1 MCLNFI
7 VFKTFKSNFKIRWRI
22 ISSLNE
28 LTKRVLIMAENSFK
42 NVSTQPKVFF
52 LLPVKTLF
60 LLGGVF
66 SAFFILIAGL
76 VLFGYTNSM
85 DNAIFSLMR
94 SNSSNP
100 ILDQTLQRIVF
111 LGSSQFVLPL
121 SLLVGV
127 FLSLYRKNLALG
139 VWFVLSVILFE
150 ALLESLKH
158 LLVHSIQRFSHS
170 ANFPNA
176 TALSLTLFYGLLV
189 LLIPH
194 LITHQIFQNILSYSL
209 LGLILLIGL
218 VLIVLGVSFSS
229 VLGGVC
235 LGALGA
241 CFSIGIYLSVFQK
254 I

>member
-1 MCLNFI
+1 
-7 VFKTFKSNFKIRWRI
+7 
-22 ISSLNE
+22 
-28 LTKRVLIMAENSFK
+28 MAENSFK
-42 NVSTQPKVFF
+42 NVSTQPKPFF
-52 LLPVKTLF
+52 LLQVKTLF
-60 LLGGVF
+60 LLGGIF

-76 VLFGYTNSM
+76 VFFDYANSM
-85 DNAIFSLMR
+85 DHAIFSLMR

-100 ILDQTLQRIVF
+100 ILDQTLRRVVF

-127 FLSLYRKNLALG
+127 FLSLYRRNLALG
-139 VWFVLSVILFE
+139 VWFVLSVVIFE

-158 LLVHSIQRFSHS
+158 LFAHSVQWLSHS
-170 ANFPNA
+170 ANFPSA
-176 TALSLTLFYGLLV
+176 IALSLTLFYGLLV

-194 LITHQIFQNILSYSL
+194 LITHQTLKNVLFYSL
-209 LGLILLIGL
+209 LGLIFLIGL

-229 VLGGVC
+229 VLGGFC

>member
-1 MCLNFI
+1 
-7 VFKTFKSNFKIRWRI
+7 
-22 ISSLNE
+22 
-28 LTKRVLIMAENSFK
+28 MAENSFK
-42 NVSTQPKVFF
+42 NVSTQPKPFF
-52 LLPVKTLF
+52 LLPAKTLF

-100 ILDQTLQRIVF
+100 ILDQALQRIVF

-127 FLSLYRKNLALG
+127 FLSLYRRNLALG

-158 LLVHSIQRFSHS
+158 FFAYSIQWLSHN
-170 ANFPNA
+170 ANFPSA
-176 TALSLTLFYGLLV
+176 IALSLTLFYGLLV

-194 LITHQIFQNILSYSL
+194 LITHQTLKNVLFYSL
-209 LGLILLIGL
+209 FGLILLIGL

-229 VLGGVC
+229 VLGGFC

>member
-1 MCLNFI
+1 
-7 VFKTFKSNFKIRWRI
+7 
-22 ISSLNE
+22 
-28 LTKRVLIMAENSFK
+28 MAENSFK
-42 NVSTQPKVFF
+42 NVSTYPKAFF

-66 SAFFILIAGL
+66 SALFIMIAGL

-85 DNAIFSLMR
+85 DNAIFNLMR

-100 ILDQTLQRIVF
+100 ILDQALQRIVF

-127 FLSLYRKNLALG
+127 FLSLYRRNLVLG

-158 LLVHSIQRFSHS
+158 LFTHSIQWLSHS
-170 ANFPNA
+170 ANFPSA
-176 TALSLTLFYGLLV
+176 IALSLALFYGLLV

-194 LITHQIFQNILSYSL
+194 LITHQIFQNILSCSL
-209 LGLILLIGL
+209 LGLIFLIGL
-218 VLIVLGVSFSS
+218 ALVVLGVSFSS
-229 VLGGVC
+229 VLGGFC

>member
-1 MCLNFI
+1 
-7 VFKTFKSNFKIRWRI
+7 
-22 ISSLNE
+22 
-28 LTKRVLIMAENSFK
+28 MAENSFK

-66 SAFFILIAGL
+66 SAFFIMIAGL
-76 VLFGYTNSM
+76 VLFGYTSSM

-100 ILDQTLQRIVF
+100 ILDQALRRVVF

-127 FLSLYRKNLALG
+127 FLSLYRRNLALG
-139 VWFVLSVILFE
+139 VWFVLSVVLFE
-150 ALLESLKH
+150 ALLKSLKH
-158 LLVHSIQRFSHS
+158 LFAYSIQWLSHS

-176 TALSLTLFYGLLV
+176 IALSLTLFYGLLV

-194 LITHQIFQNILSYSL
+194 LITHQTLKNILFYSL
-209 LGLILLIGL
+209 FSLIFLIGL

-229 VLGGVC
+229 VLGGFC

>member
-1 MCLNFI
+1 
-7 VFKTFKSNFKIRWRI
+7 
-22 ISSLNE
+22 
-28 LTKRVLIMAENSFK
+28 MAENSFK
-42 NVSTQPKVFF
+42 NVSTQPKAFF

-66 SAFFILIAGL
+66 SAFFILIVGL
-76 VLFGYTNSM
+76 VFFDCANSM

-94 SNSSNP
+94 SNSSSP

-127 FLSLYRKNLALG
+127 FLSLYRRNLALG

-158 LLVHSIQRFSHS
+158 LLAHSIQWLSHS
-170 ANFPNA
+170 ANFPSA
-176 TALSLTLFYGLLV
+176 IALSLTLFYGLLV

-194 LITHQIFQNILSYSL
+194 LITHQIFQNILSCSL
-209 LGLILLIGL
+209 LGLIFLIGL
-218 VLIVLGVSFSS
+218 ALIVLGVSFSS
-229 VLGGVC
+229 VLGGFC

>member
-1 MCLNFI
+1 
-7 VFKTFKSNFKIRWRI
+7 
-22 ISSLNE
+22 
-28 LTKRVLIMAENSFK
+28 MAENSFK
-42 NVSTQPKVFF
+42 NVSTQPKPFF

-66 SAFFILIAGL
+66 SAFFILIVGL
-76 VLFGYTNSM
+76 VFFDYANSM

-94 SNSSNP
+94 SNSSSP
-100 ILDQTLQRIVF
+100 ILDQTLRRVVF

-127 FLSLYRKNLALG
+127 FLSLYRRNLALG
-139 VWFVLSVILFE
+139 VWFVLSVVIFE
-150 ALLESLKH
+150 ALLKSLKH
-158 LLVHSIQRFSHS
+158 LFVYSIQWLSHS
-170 ANFPNA
+170 ANFPSA
-176 TALSLTLFYGLLV
+176 IALSLALFYGLLV

-194 LITHQIFQNILSYSL
+194 FIAHKTLQNILVYGL
-209 LGLILLIGL
+209 FGLILLISL

-229 VLGGVC
+229 VLGGFC

>member
-1 MCLNFI
+1 
-7 VFKTFKSNFKIRWRI
+7 
-22 ISSLNE
+22 
-28 LTKRVLIMAENSFK
+28 MAENSFK
-42 NVSTQPKVFF
+42 NVSTQPKPFF
-52 LLPVKTLF
+52 LLQVKTLF

-76 VLFGYTNSM
+76 VFFDYTNSM
-85 DNAIFSLMR
+85 DHAIFSLMR
-94 SNSSNP
+94 SNSSSP
-100 ILDQTLQRIVF
+100 ILDQTLRCVVF

-127 FLSLYRKNLALG
+127 FLSLYRRNLALG

-150 ALLESLKH
+150 ALLKSLKH
-158 LLVHSIQRFSHS
+158 LFLYSFQWLSHS
-170 ANFPNA
+170 VNFPS
-176 TALSLTLFYGLLV
+176 TIALSLTLFYGLLI

-194 LITHQIFQNILSYSL
+194 LIPHFIVHQIFQNILSYSL

-218 VLIVLGVSFSS
+218 ALIVLGVSFSS
-229 VLGGVC
+229 VLGGFC

>member
-1 MCLNFI
+1 
-7 VFKTFKSNFKIRWRI
+7 
-22 ISSLNE
+22 
-28 LTKRVLIMAENSFK
+28 MAENSFK
-42 NVSTQPKVFF
+42 NVSTQPKAFF

-100 ILDQTLQRIVF
+100 ILDQTLRRVVF
-111 LGSSQFVLPL
+111 LGYSQFVLPL

-127 FLSLYRKNLALG
+127 FLSLYRRNLALG
-139 VWFVLSVILFE
+139 VWFVLSVVIFE

-158 LLVHSIQRFSHS
+158 LLAHSIQWLSHS
-170 ANFPNA
+170 VNFPSA
-176 TALSLTLFYGLLV
+176 IALSLTLFYGLLV

-218 VLIVLGVSFSS
+218 ALIVLGVSFSS
-229 VLGGVC
+229 VLGGFC

>member
-1 MCLNFI
+1 
-7 VFKTFKSNFKIRWRI
+7 
-22 ISSLNE
+22 
-28 LTKRVLIMAENSFK
+28 MAENSFK

-76 VLFGYTNSM
+76 VFFDYAHLM

-94 SNSSNP
+94 SNSSSP
-100 ILDQTLQRIVF
+100 ILDQTLRRVVF

-127 FLSLYRKNLALG
+127 FLSLYRRNLALG
-139 VWFVLSVILFE
+139 VWFVLSVVIFE

-158 LLVHSIQRFSHS
+158 LFAHPVQWLSHS
-170 ANFPNA
+170 ANFPSA
-176 TALSLTLFYGLLV
+176 IALSLTLFYGLLV

-209 LGLILLIGL
+209 LGLIFLIGL
-218 VLIVLGVSFSS
+218 ALIVLGVSFSS
-229 VLGGVC
+229 VLGGFC

>member
-1 MCLNFI
+1 
-7 VFKTFKSNFKIRWRI
+7 
-22 ISSLNE
+22 
-28 LTKRVLIMAENSFK
+28 MAENSFK
-42 NVSTQPKVFF
+42 NVSIQPKPFF

-76 VLFGYTNSM
+76 VFFDYANSM
-85 DNAIFSLMR
+85 DHAIFSLMR

-127 FLSLYRKNLALG
+127 FLSLYRRNLALG
-139 VWFVLSVILFE
+139 VWFVLSVVIFE

-158 LLVHSIQRFSHS
+158 FFTHSIQWLSHS
-170 ANFPNA
+170 ANFPSA
-176 TALSLTLFYGLLV
+176 IALSLALFYGLLV
-189 LLIPH
+189 LLLPH
-194 LITHQIFQNILSYSL
+194 LITHQIFQNILSCSL
-209 LGLILLIGL
+209 LGLIFLIGL
-218 VLIVLGVSFSS
+218 ALIVLGVSFSS
-229 VLGGVC
+229 VLGGFC

>member
-1 MCLNFI
+1 
-7 VFKTFKSNFKIRWRI
+7 
-22 ISSLNE
+22 
-28 LTKRVLIMAENSFK
+28 MAENSFK
-42 NVSTQPKVFF
+42 NVSTQPKAFF

-76 VLFGYTNSM
+76 VFFDYTNSM

-111 LGSSQFVLPL
+111 LGSFQFVLPL

-127 FLSLYRKNLALG
+127 FLSLYRRNLALG
-139 VWFVLSVILFE
+139 VWFVLSVVIFE

-158 LLVHSIQRFSHS
+158 LFTHFVQWLSHS

-176 TALSLTLFYGLLV
+176 TALSLMLFYGLLV

-194 LITHQIFQNILSYSL
+194 LITHQIFQNILSCSL
-209 LGLILLIGL
+209 LGLILLIDL
-218 VLIVLGVSFSS
+218 ALIVLGVSFSS
-229 VLGGVC
+229 VLGGFC

>member
-1 MCLNFI
+1 
-7 VFKTFKSNFKIRWRI
+7 
-22 ISSLNE
+22 
-28 LTKRVLIMAENSFK
+28 MAENSFK
-42 NVSTQPKVFF
+42 NVSTQPKPFF

-66 SAFFILIAGL
+66 SAFFILIFGL
-76 VLFGYTNSM
+76 VFFDCTNSM
-85 DNAIFSLMR
+85 DNAIFNLMR

-100 ILDQTLQRIVF
+100 ILDQTLRRIVF

-139 VWFVLSVILFE
+139 VWFVLSVVIFE

-158 LLVHSIQRFSHS
+158 LFTHSVQWLSHS
-170 ANFPNA
+170 ANFPSA
-176 TALSLTLFYGLLV
+176 IALSLAFFYGLLV

-209 LGLILLIGL
+209 FGLILLIGL
-218 VLIVLGVSFSS
+218 ALIVLGVSFSS
-229 VLGGVC
+229 VLRGVC

>member
-1 MCLNFI
+1 
-7 VFKTFKSNFKIRWRI
+7 
-22 ISSLNE
+22 
-28 LTKRVLIMAENSFK
+28 MAENSFK
-42 NVSTQPKVFF
+42 NVTIQSKPFF
-52 LLPVKTLF
+52 LSQVKTLF

-66 SAFFILIAGL
+66 SAFFILMVGL
-76 VLFGYTNSM
+76 VFFDYVNSM

-94 SNSSNP
+94 SNSSSP

-127 FLSLYRKNLALG
+127 FLSLYRRNLALG

-158 LLVHSIQRFSHS
+158 LLAHSIQWLSHS
-170 ANFPNA
+170 ANFPSA
-176 TALSLTLFYGLLV
+176 IALSLTLFYGLLV

-194 LITHQIFQNILSYSL
+194 LITHQIFQNILSCSL
-209 LGLILLIGL
+209 LGLILLIDL
-218 VLIVLGVSFSS
+218 ALIVLGVSFSS

>member
-1 MCLNFI
+1 
-7 VFKTFKSNFKIRWRI
+7 
-22 ISSLNE
+22 
-28 LTKRVLIMAENSFK
+28 MAENSFK
-42 NVSTQPKVFF
+42 NVSTHPKAFF
-52 LLPVKTLF
+52 LLPVKALF

-66 SAFFILIAGL
+66 STFFILIAGL
-76 VLFGYTNSM
+76 VFFDYANSM
-85 DNAIFSLMR
+85 DHAIFSLMR

-100 ILDQTLQRIVF
+100 ILDQTLRRVVF

-127 FLSLYRKNLALG
+127 FLSLYRRNLALG

-158 LLVHSIQRFSHS
+158 LFTHSIQWLSHS
-170 ANFPNA
+170 ANFPSA
-176 TALSLTLFYGLLV
+176 IALSLALFYGLLV

-194 LITHQIFQNILSYSL
+194 LITHQIFQNILSCSL
-209 LGLILLIGL
+209 LGLILLISL
-218 VLIVLGVSFSS
+218 ALIVLGVSFSS

>member
-1 MCLNFI
+1 
-7 VFKTFKSNFKIRWRI
+7 
-22 ISSLNE
+22 
-28 LTKRVLIMAENSFK
+28 MAENSFK
-42 NVSTQPKVFF
+42 NVSTQPKPFF

-66 SAFFILIAGL
+66 SAFFILIFGL
-76 VLFGYTNSM
+76 VFFDYANSM
-85 DNAIFSLMR
+85 DNSIFNLMR

-127 FLSLYRKNLALG
+127 FLSLYRRNLALG
-139 VWFVLSVILFE
+139 VWFVLSVVLFE

-158 LLVHSIQRFSHS
+158 LLAHSIQWLSHS
-170 ANFPNA
+170 ANFPSA
-176 TALSLTLFYGLLV
+176 IALSLALFYGLLV

-209 LGLILLIGL
+209 FGLILLIGL
-218 VLIVLGVSFSS
+218 ALIVLGVSFSS

>member
-1 MCLNFI
+1 
-7 VFKTFKSNFKIRWRI
+7 
-22 ISSLNE
+22 
-28 LTKRVLIMAENSFK
+28 MAENSFK
-42 NVSTQPKVFF
+42 NVSAHPKAFF

-66 SAFFILIAGL
+66 SAFFIMIAGL

-100 ILDQTLQRIVF
+100 ILDQTLRRVVF

-127 FLSLYRKNLALG
+127 FLSLYRRNLALG

-158 LLVHSIQRFSHS
+158 FLAHSIQWLSHS
-170 ANFPNA
+170 ANFPSA
-176 TALSLTLFYGLLV
+176 IALSLALFYGLLV

-194 LITHQIFQNILSYSL
+194 LITHQTLKNILSYSL
-209 LGLILLIGL
+209 FGLILLIGL
-218 VLIVLGVSFSS
+218 ALIVLGVSFSS
-229 VLGGVC
+229 VLGGFC

>member
-1 MCLNFI
+1 
-7 VFKTFKSNFKIRWRI
+7 
-22 ISSLNE
+22 
-28 LTKRVLIMAENSFK
+28 MAENSFK

-66 SAFFILIAGL
+66 SAFFIMIAGL

-100 ILDQTLQRIVF
+100 ILDQTLQRVVF

-127 FLSLYRKNLALG
+127 FLSLYRRNLALG

-158 LLVHSIQRFSHS
+158 LLAHSVQWLSHS
-170 ANFPNA
+170 ANFPSA
-176 TALSLTLFYGLLV
+176 IALSLTLFYGLLV

-209 LGLILLIGL
+209 FGLILLIGL
-218 VLIVLGVSFSS
+218 ALIVLGVSFSS

>member
-1 MCLNFI
+1 
-7 VFKTFKSNFKIRWRI
+7 
-22 ISSLNE
+22 
-28 LTKRVLIMAENSFK
+28 MAENSFK
-42 NVSTQPKVFF
+42 NVSTQPKAFF

-60 LLGGVF
+60 LLGSVF

-76 VLFGYTNSM
+76 VFFDYANSM
-85 DNAIFSLMR
+85 DHAIFSLMR

-100 ILDQTLQRIVF
+100 ILDQTLQRVVF

-127 FLSLYRKNLALG
+127 FLSLYRRNLALG

-158 LLVHSIQRFSHS
+158 LLAHSVQWLSHS

-176 TALSLTLFYGLLV
+176 TALSLALFYGLLI

-218 VLIVLGVSFSS
+218 ALIVLGVSFSS
-229 VLGGVC
+229 VLGGLC

>member
-1 MCLNFI
+1 
-7 VFKTFKSNFKIRWRI
+7 
-22 ISSLNE
+22 
-28 LTKRVLIMAENSFK
+28 MAENSFK
-42 NVSTQPKVFF
+42 NVSAQPKVFF

-66 SAFFILIAGL
+66 SAFFILMVGL
-76 VLFGYTNSM
+76 VFFDYTNSM

-94 SNSSNP
+94 SNSSSP
-100 ILDQTLQRIVF
+100 ILDQTLRRVVF

-127 FLSLYRKNLALG
+127 FLSLYRRNLALG

-158 LLVHSIQRFSHS
+158 LFLHSIQWLSHS
-170 ANFPNA
+170 TNFPNA
-176 TALSLTLFYGLLV
+176 TAFSLTLFYGLLV

-194 LITHQIFQNILSYSL
+194 FITHQILKNILFYSL
-209 LGLILLIGL
+209 FGLILLIGL

-229 VLGGVC
+229 VLGGFC

>member
-1 MCLNFI
+1 
-7 VFKTFKSNFKIRWRI
+7 
-22 ISSLNE
+22 
-28 LTKRVLIMAENSFK
+28 MAENSFK

-66 SAFFILIAGL
+66 SAFFIMIAGL

-94 SNSSNP
+94 SNSSSP
-100 ILDQTLQRIVF
+100 ILDQTLRRVVF

-127 FLSLYRKNLALG
+127 FLSLYRRNLALG

-158 LLVHSIQRFSHS
+158 LFAYSIQWLSHS

-194 LITHQIFQNILSYSL
+194 LIMHQTLKNVLFYSL
-209 LGLILLIGL
+209 FGLIFLIGL
-218 VLIVLGVSFSS
+218 VLILLGVSFSS
-229 VLGGVC
+229 VLGGFC

>member
-1 MCLNFI
+1 
-7 VFKTFKSNFKIRWRI
+7 
-22 ISSLNE
+22 
-28 LTKRVLIMAENSFK
+28 MAENSFK
-42 NVSTQPKVFF
+42 NVSTQPKAFF

-60 LLGGVF
+60 LLGGIF

-76 VLFGYTNSM
+76 VFFDYANSM
-85 DNAIFSLMR
+85 DHAIFSLMR

-127 FLSLYRKNLALG
+127 FLSLYRRNLALG

-158 LLVHSIQRFSHS
+158 LFTHSIQWLSRS
-170 ANFPNA
+170 ANFPSA
-176 TALSLTLFYGLLV
+176 IALSLALFYGLLV

-209 LGLILLIGL
+209 LGLIFLIGL
-218 VLIVLGVSFSS
+218 ALIVLGVSFSS

>member
-1 MCLNFI
+1 
-7 VFKTFKSNFKIRWRI
+7 
-22 ISSLNE
+22 
-28 LTKRVLIMAENSFK
+28 MAENSFK

-52 LLPVKTLF
+52 LLPAKTLF

-76 VLFGYTNSM
+76 VFFDYANLM
-85 DNAIFSLMR
+85 DHAIFNLMR

-100 ILDQTLQRIVF
+100 ILDQTLRRVVF
-111 LGSSQFVLPL
+111 LGYSQFVLPL

-127 FLSLYRKNLALG
+127 FLSLYRRNLALG
-139 VWFVLSVILFE
+139 VWFVLSVVIFE

-158 LLVHSIQRFSHS
+158 LFLHSVQWLSHS
-170 ANFPNA
+170 TNFPSA

-194 LITHQIFQNILSYSL
+194 FIAHKTLQNILIYGL
-209 LGLILLIGL
+209 FGLIFLISL
-218 VLIVLGVSFSS
+218 SLIVLGVSFSS
-229 VLGGVC
+229 VLGGFC

>member
-1 MCLNFI
+1 
-7 VFKTFKSNFKIRWRI
+7 
-22 ISSLNE
+22 
-28 LTKRVLIMAENSFK
+28 MAENSFK

-66 SAFFILIAGL
+66 SAFFIMIAGL

-85 DNAIFSLMR
+85 DNAIFNLMR

-100 ILDQTLQRIVF
+100 ILDQTLRRVVF

-127 FLSLYRKNLALG
+127 FLSLYRRNLALG
-139 VWFVLSVILFE
+139 VWFVLSVILVE
-150 ALLESLKH
+150 ALLESLKY
-158 LLVHSIQRFSHS
+158 LLAHSIQWLSRN

-176 TALSLTLFYGLLV
+176 TALSLTLFYGLLI

-194 LITHQIFQNILSYSL
+194 LITHQTLKNILFYSL
-209 LGLILLIGL
+209 FGLILLIGL
-218 VLIVLGVSFSS
+218 ALIVLGVSFSS
-229 VLGGVC
+229 VLGGFC

>member
-1 MCLNFI
+1 
-7 VFKTFKSNFKIRWRI
+7 
-22 ISSLNE
+22 
-28 LTKRVLIMAENSFK
+28 MAENSFK
-42 NVSTQPKVFF
+42 NVSTQPKPFF

-76 VLFGYTNSM
+76 VFFDYANSM
-85 DNAIFSLMR
+85 DHAIFSLMR

-127 FLSLYRKNLALG
+127 FLSLYRRNLALG

-150 ALLESLKH
+150 ALLKSLKH
-158 LLVHSIQRFSHS
+158 LFTHFVQWLSHS
-170 ANFPNA
+170 ANFPSA
-176 TALSLTLFYGLLV
+176 IALSLTLFYGLLV

-209 LGLILLIGL
+209 FGLILLIGL
-218 VLIVLGVSFSS
+218 ALIVLGVSFSS

>member
-1 MCLNFI
+1 
-7 VFKTFKSNFKIRWRI
+7 
-22 ISSLNE
+22 
-28 LTKRVLIMAENSFK
+28 MAENSFK
-42 NVSTQPKVFF
+42 HVSAQPKVFF

-66 SAFFILIAGL
+66 SAFFILIVGL
-76 VLFGYTNSM
+76 VFFDHAHLM
-85 DNAIFSLMR
+85 DNAIFNFVR
-94 SNSSNP
+94 STPFNSSP
-100 ILDQTLQRIVF
+100 ILTLILQNIAR

-127 FLSLYRKNLALG
+127 FLSLYRRNLALG

-150 ALLESLKH
+150 ALLKSLKH
-158 LLVHSIQRFSHS
+158 LLAHPVQQFSHS

-176 TALSLTLFYGLLV
+176 TALSLALFYGLLV

-194 LITHQIFQNILSYSL
+194 FIAHKTFQNILVYGL
-209 LGLILLIGL
+209 FGLILLISL
-218 VLIVLGVSFSS
+218 ALIVLGVSFSS
-229 VLGGVC
+229 VLGGFC
-235 LGALGA
+235 LGVLGA

>member
-1 MCLNFI
+1 
-7 VFKTFKSNFKIRWRI
+7 
-22 ISSLNE
+22 
-28 LTKRVLIMAENSFK
+28 MAENSFK
-42 NVSTQPKVFF
+42 NVSAQPKPFF
-52 LLPVKTLF
+52 LLPAKTLF
-60 LLGGVF
+60 LLGGIF
-66 SAFFILIAGL
+66 SAFFILIVGL
-76 VLFGYTNSM
+76 VFFDYANSM

-100 ILDQTLQRIVF
+100 ILDQTLRRIVF

-127 FLSLYRKNLALG
+127 FLSLYRRNLALG
-139 VWFVLSVILFE
+139 VWFVLSVVIFE

-158 LLVHSIQRFSHS
+158 LLAHSIQWLSHS
-170 ANFPNA
+170 ANFPSA
-176 TALSLTLFYGLLV
+176 IALSLTLFYGLLV

-209 LGLILLIGL
+209 LGLIFLIGL
-218 VLIVLGVSFSS
+218 ALIVLGVSFSS

>member
-1 MCLNFI
+1 
-7 VFKTFKSNFKIRWRI
+7 
-22 ISSLNE
+22 
-28 LTKRVLIMAENSFK
+28 MAENSFK
-42 NVSTQPKVFF
+42 NVSTQPKPFF
-52 LLPVKTLF
+52 LLPAKTLF

-100 ILDQTLQRIVF
+100 ILDQALQRIVF

-127 FLSLYRKNLALG
+127 FLSLYRRNLVLG

-158 LLVHSIQRFSHS
+158 LFAYPVQRFSHS

-176 TALSLTLFYGLLV
+176 SALSLTLFYGLLV

-194 LITHQIFQNILSYSL
+194 LITHQTLKNVLFYSL
-209 LGLILLIGL
+209 FGLILLIGL

-229 VLGGVC
+229 VLGGFC

>member
-1 MCLNFI
+1 
-7 VFKTFKSNFKIRWRI
+7 
-22 ISSLNE
+22 
-28 LTKRVLIMAENSFK
+28 MAENSFK
-42 NVSTQPKVFF
+42 NVTIQSKPFF
-52 LLPVKTLF
+52 LSQVKTLF

-66 SAFFILIAGL
+66 SAFFILMVGL
-76 VLFGYTNSM
+76 VFFDYVNSM

-127 FLSLYRKNLALG
+127 FLSLYRRNLALG

-158 LLVHSIQRFSHS
+158 LLVHSIQWLSHS

-176 TALSLTLFYGLLV
+176 TALSLALFYGLLI

-194 LITHQIFQNILSYSL
+194 FITHQTLKNILFYSL
-209 LGLILLIGL
+209 FGLILLIGL
-218 VLIVLGVSFSS
+218 ALIVLGVSFSS
-229 VLGGVC
+229 VLGGFC

>member
-1 MCLNFI
+1 
-7 VFKTFKSNFKIRWRI
+7 
-22 ISSLNE
+22 
-28 LTKRVLIMAENSFK
+28 MAENSFK
-42 NVSTQPKVFF
+42 NVSTQPKAFF

-60 LLGGVF
+60 LLGGIF

-76 VLFGYTNSM
+76 VFFDYANSM
-85 DNAIFSLMR
+85 DHAIFSLMR

-158 LLVHSIQRFSHS
+158 LFTHSIQWLSHS
-170 ANFPNA
+170 ANFPSA
-176 TALSLTLFYGLLV
+176 IALSLTLFYGLLI

-194 LITHQIFQNILSYSL
+194 FIAHQIFQNILSYSL

>member
-1 MCLNFI
+1 MFPHN
-7 VFKTFKSNFKIRWRI
+7 
-22 ISSLNE
+22 
-28 LTKRVLIMAENSFK
+28 
-42 NVSTQPKVFF
+42 PKYFSYYQLKPCFF
-52 LLPVKTLF
+52 L
-60 LLGGVF
+60 GGIF
-66 SAFFILIAGL
+66 SAFFILMAGL
-76 VLFGYTNSM
+76 VFFDYAHLM
-85 DNAIFSLMR
+85 DNAIFNFAR
-94 SNSSNP
+94 STPFNSSS
-100 ILDQTLQRIVF
+100 ILTLILQNIAN

-127 FLSLYRKNLALG
+127 FLSLYRRNLALG

-158 LLVHSIQRFSHS
+158 LFAYSVQWFSHN

-176 TALSLTLFYGLLV
+176 SALSLTLFYGLLV

-218 VLIVLGVSFSS
+218 ALIVLGVSFSS
-229 VLGGVC
+229 VLGGFC

>member
-1 MCLNFI
+1 
-7 VFKTFKSNFKIRWRI
+7 
-22 ISSLNE
+22 
-28 LTKRVLIMAENSFK
+28 MAENSFK

-76 VLFGYTNSM
+76 VFFDCTHLM

-94 SNSSNP
+94 SNSSSP
-100 ILDQTLQRIVF
+100 ILDQTLRRVVF

-127 FLSLYRKNLALG
+127 FLSLYRRNLALG

-158 LLVHSIQRFSHS
+158 LFAYSVQWLSHS

-176 TALSLTLFYGLLV
+176 TALSLTLFYGLLI

-194 LITHQIFQNILSYSL
+194 LITHQTLKNVLFYSL

-218 VLIVLGVSFSS
+218 ALIVLGVSFSS
-229 VLGGVC
+229 VLGGFC

>member
-1 MCLNFI
+1 
-7 VFKTFKSNFKIRWRI
+7 
-22 ISSLNE
+22 
-28 LTKRVLIMAENSFK
+28 MAENSFK
-42 NVSTQPKVFF
+42 NVSTHPKAFF

-76 VLFGYTNSM
+76 VFFDYAHLM
-85 DNAIFSLMR
+85 DNAIFSLVR
-94 SNSSNP
+94 SNSSSP
-100 ILDQTLQRIVF
+100 ILDQTLQRLVF

-158 LLVHSIQRFSHS
+158 LLVHSVQWLSHS

-176 TALSLTLFYGLLV
+176 IALSLALFYGLLV
-189 LLIPH
+189 LLMPH
-194 LITHQIFQNILSYSL
+194 LITHQTLKNILSYSL
-209 LGLILLIGL
+209 LGLILLIAL
-218 VLIVLGVSFSS
+218 ALIVLGVSFSS

>member
-1 MCLNFI
+1 
-7 VFKTFKSNFKIRWRI
+7 
-22 ISSLNE
+22 
-28 LTKRVLIMAENSFK
+28 MAENSFK
-42 NVSTQPKVFF
+42 NVSTQPKAFF

-76 VLFGYTNSM
+76 VFFDYANSM
-85 DNAIFSLMR
+85 DHAIFNLMR

-100 ILDQTLQRIVF
+100 ILDQTLRRVVF

-127 FLSLYRKNLALG
+127 FLSLYRRNLALG

-150 ALLESLKH
+150 ALLKSLKH
-158 LLVHSIQRFSHS
+158 LLAHSIQWLSHS
-170 ANFPNA
+170 ANFPSA
-176 TALSLTLFYGLLV
+176 IALSLTLFYGLLV

-194 LITHQIFQNILSYSL
+194 LITHQIFQNILSCSL

-218 VLIVLGVSFSS
+218 ALIVLGVSFSS
-229 VLGGVC
+229 VLGGFC

>member
-1 MCLNFI
+1 
-7 VFKTFKSNFKIRWRI
+7 
-22 ISSLNE
+22 
-28 LTKRVLIMAENSFK
+28 MAENSFK

-52 LLPVKTLF
+52 LLQVKTLF

-66 SAFFILIAGL
+66 SAFFILMIGL
-76 VLFGYTNSM
+76 VFFDYANLM

-94 SNSSNP
+94 PNSSNP
-100 ILDQTLQRIVF
+100 ILVQTLQRIVF

-127 FLSLYRKNLALG
+127 FLSLYRRNLALG
-139 VWFVLSVILFE
+139 VWFVLSVVLFE

-158 LLVHSIQRFSHS
+158 LLAHSIQWLSRN

-194 LITHQIFQNILSYSL
+194 LITHQTLKNILFYSL
-209 LGLILLIGL
+209 FGLILLIGL

-229 VLGGVC
+229 VLGGFC

>member
-1 MCLNFI
+1 
-7 VFKTFKSNFKIRWRI
+7 
-22 ISSLNE
+22 
-28 LTKRVLIMAENSFK
+28 MAENSFK
-42 NVSTQPKVFF
+42 NVSTQPKPFF

-66 SAFFILIAGL
+66 SAFFILIVGL
-76 VLFGYTNSM
+76 VLFDYANSM

-94 SNSSNP
+94 SNSSSP
-100 ILDQTLQRIVF
+100 ILDQTLRRVVF

-127 FLSLYRKNLALG
+127 FLSLYRRNLALG
-139 VWFVLSVILFE
+139 VWFVLSVVIFE
-150 ALLESLKH
+150 ALLKSLKH
-158 LLVHSIQRFSHS
+158 LFLHSFQWLSHS
-170 ANFPNA
+170 VNFPS
-176 TALSLTLFYGLLV
+176 TIALSLTLFYGLLI

-194 LITHQIFQNILSYSL
+194 LIPHFIAHQIFQNILSYSL

-218 VLIVLGVSFSS
+218 ALIVLGVSFSS
-229 VLGGVC
+229 VLGGFC

>member
-1 MCLNFI
+1 
-7 VFKTFKSNFKIRWRI
+7 
-22 ISSLNE
+22 
-28 LTKRVLIMAENSFK
+28 MAENSFK
-42 NVSTQPKVFF
+42 NVSIHPKAFF

-60 LLGGVF
+60 LLGGIF

-76 VLFGYTNSM
+76 VFFDYANSM
-85 DNAIFSLMR
+85 DHAIFSLMR

-127 FLSLYRKNLALG
+127 FLSLYRRNLALG

-158 LLVHSIQRFSHS
+158 LFLHSVQWLSHS
-170 ANFPNA
+170 ANFPSA
-176 TALSLTLFYGLLV
+176 IALSLALFYGLLV

-194 LITHQIFQNILSYSL
+194 LITHQIFQNILVYGL
-209 LGLILLIGL
+209 FGLILLIGL
-218 VLIVLGVSFSS
+218 ALIVLGVSFSS